1 MNHIL
6 ESPAS
11 LFSIRTCPYMRGLS
25 EQLYHVLQHCRL
37 EDLHWAFFL
46 PFQSWCRTA
55 DWHCCLHT
63 RHATLLQDH
72 NKTRLWSQFRLA
84 WTESHLLCYKLDMQA
99 SHFLAYFGSV
109 GLNHVCSR
117 RIKFRYMVHY
127 PQPAFRADISS
138 CVPPHRP
145 RESIPARVPPPPFGI
160 GYHRVTEMG
169 RRLEDADWD
178 GRACFICIKS

>member
-11 LFSIRTCPYMRGLS
+11 LFSIRTCPYMHGLS
-25 EQLYHVLQHCRL
+25 EQLYHVLQRCRL

-55 DWHCCLHT
+55 DWHCCLHP

-84 WTESHLLCYKLDMQA
+84 WTESHLLCYKLDMQT

-109 GLNHVCSR
+109 GLNHVVEEQNLDIWIATPSLPSEQR
-117 RIKFRYMVHY
+117 F
-127 PQPAFRADISS
+127 PAVCLHA
-138 CVPPHRP
+138 VPGSPSLPGFPH
-145 RESIPARVPPPPFGI
+145 
-160 GYHRVTEMG
+160 HRTASGTTMWL
-169 RRLEDADWD
+169 R
-178 GRACFICIKS
+178 